1 MPEVRSRRVRGYPSN
16 SPRIGI
22 LRGLC
27 IEAKDLNLAYK
38 YPADLLQ
45 EDESNAVRFIAPLC
59 SSPILNANF
68 RPFIGGMET
77 TDRYS
82 TRPEQIR
89 QGCWGA
95 IIVSRHILFRLGR
108 LARISGSMRVRSS
121 VGDLSSSFP

>member
-45 EDESNAVRFIAPLC
+45 EDESNAVRFIAPYAQV
-59 SSPILNANF
+59 P
-68 RPFIGGMET
+68 
-77 TDRYS
+77 YS
-82 TRPEQIR
+82 MLTFDP
-89 QGCWGA
+89 
-95 IIVSRHILFRLGR
+95 S
-108 LARISGSMRVRSS
+108 
-121 VGDLSSSFP
+121 